1 MFVSSFFRDLLSS
14 YQAEIDDL
22 SFDSE
27 GKQVFAKRRK
37 ERAKELGF
45 LLQLIDTNPE
55 MLSALFHG
63 SFQFKHPAAMVQ
75 LVGQDPE
82 ELPLWGDLG
91 NAVALNADALTLAAQ
106 VLAADKGDWLL
117 TVAAGLEFLHSRGMG
132 GSTLD
137 SDEADDA
144 EDDAQTQEVED
155 HAEHL
160 SSDDEGTGGPSEE
173 AGADW
178 LADQGFERKDSDA

>member
-1 MFVSSFFRDLLSS
+1 MYVSSFFRDLLSS

-63 SFQFKHPAAMVQ
+63 SFQFKHAGVLAQ
-75 LVGQDPE
+75 LVGRDPE
-82 ELPLWGDLG
+82 ELPLWDELR
-91 NAVALNADALTLAAQ
+91 NAVTLASDAQPIADQ
-106 VLAADKGDWLL
+106 VLAADRGDWLL
-117 TVAAGLEFLHSRGMG
+117 SVAAGLEFLHAKGIRGAAEAEEDEDAG
-132 GSTLD
+132 DDD
-137 SDEADDA
+137 SDDSDRDADD
-144 EDDAQTQEVED
+144 TP
-155 HAEHL
+155 L
-160 SSDDEGTGGPSEE
+160 SSDDEGTGRRSDE

-178 LADQGFERKDSDA
+178 LSDQGFERKDGEA